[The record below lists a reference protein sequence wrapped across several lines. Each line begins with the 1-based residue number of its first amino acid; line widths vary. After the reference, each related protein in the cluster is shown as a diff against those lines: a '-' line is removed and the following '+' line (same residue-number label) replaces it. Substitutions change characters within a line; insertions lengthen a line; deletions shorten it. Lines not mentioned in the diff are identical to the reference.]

1 MMISPIAAAFA
12 TQTGRIA
19 LVTGA
24 NKGIGFCIAVQLALS
39 GLFSH
44 IVLGCR
50 DPTRGDAAVSRIQAQ
65 LNTISPPSASC
76 TTISYLPL
84 TLGDKQSHQQ
94 LRKSLEEQFGKVDV
108 LINNAA
114 MAYKGADPTPH
125 EEQCKPTLDVNFRG
139 TVDLTEELLPLL
151 RLGNDAR
158 VVNVASMAGRLRQ
171 LRSSQLR
178 SKFTSPELTME
189 ELQSYVDQ
197 YERDVLD
204 GTYQQKGWGG
214 SNYGMS
220 KLAVIAATRIWARE
234 EAEHGIKVNCCC
246 PGYCDTDMTSHRGT
260 RSPEDGAR
268 NAVIPA
274 TMEHAPTGQFFQNY
288 EVSNWI
294 ES

>member
-1 MMISPIAAAFA
+1 MISPTAAFA

-50 DPTRGDAAVSRIQAQ
+50 DPTRGDAAVSQIQAQ
-65 LNTISPPSASC
+65 LKTASLPSSASS
-76 TTISYLPL
+76 TNISCLPL
-84 TLGDKQSHQQ
+84 TLGDKQSHQK
-94 LRKSLEEQFGKVDV
+94 LRQSLEEQFGKVDV
-108 LINNAA
+108 LVNNAA

-151 RLGNDAR
+151 RRGDDAR
-158 VVNVASMAGRLRQ
+158 VVNVASMAGRLLQ
-171 LRSSQLR
+171 LRSTQLR

-204 GTYQQKGWGG
+204 GTYNQKGWGG

-220 KLAVIAATRIWARE
+220 KLAVMAATRIWARE
-234 EAEHGIKVNCCC
+234 EAKNGIKVNCCC

-274 TMEHAPTGQFFQNY
+274 TMENAPTGQFFQNY
-288 EVSNWI
+288 EVSDWI